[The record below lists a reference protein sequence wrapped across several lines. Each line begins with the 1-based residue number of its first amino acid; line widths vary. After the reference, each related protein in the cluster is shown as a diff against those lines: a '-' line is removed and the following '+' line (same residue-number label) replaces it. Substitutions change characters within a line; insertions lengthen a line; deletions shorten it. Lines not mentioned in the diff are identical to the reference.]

1 MWQTQ
6 LFSVSGDIPNTFET
20 ALKVAHSDGYVERV
34 SIDIRTAR
42 LRSSGE

>member
-34 SIDIRTAR
+34 EVDPISWTAR
-42 LRSSGE
+42 GPS